1 MSTTHPALELGL
13 GVQSPAQEEGEYT
26 VGEEVAHAITHG
38 VGALLA
44 LAALVVLVAHAALY
58 GTVSHVVGCSVFGA
72 TLVLLYL
79 ASTLYH
85 AMPPRSLRAKRVLQQ
100 LDHGAIYLL
109 IAGTYTPF
117 TLVALSG
124 GWAVGVFA
132 AIWGLALVGLVVTAT
147 PLRRFRR
154 FSLALYLAMGWLGV
168 VAARPLVH
176 ALPWAAILL
185 VVAGGLAYTVGVI
198 FYARDRKW
206 SHAVWHG
213 FVLAG
218 SALHF
223 FAVLA
228 LVLP

>member
-1 MSTTHPALELGL
+1 MESSDLGPH
-13 GVQSPAQEEGEYT
+13 VSAQARVAGEGEYT
-26 VGEEVAHAITHG
+26 LGEEIAHAVTHG
-38 VGALLA
+38 VGAA
-44 LAALVVLVAHAALY
+44 LAIAGLAVLVVYAAVY
-58 GTVSHVVGCSVFGA
+58 GTASQVVGCSVFGA
-72 TLVLLYL
+72 TLFLLYL

-85 AMPPRSLRAKRVLQQ
+85 AMPARSRRAKRVLQQ

-124 GWAVGVFA
+124 GWRMALFGAV
-132 AIWGLALVGLVVTAT
+132 WGLALVGLILTAT

-154 FSLALYLAMGWLGV
+154 VSLALYLAMGWIGV
-168 VAARPLVH
+168 VAVRPLVH
-176 ALPWAAILL
+176 ALPWSTAALL
-185 VVAGGLAYTVGVI
+185 VAGGLAYTIGVV

-218 SALHF
+218 SGLHF
-223 FAVLA
+223 FAILA
-228 LVLP
+228 IVNR